1 MDSTD
6 SSGYYQPLVEPVPME
21 GFFNNIMAQQFSF
34 VDEATYHMDNFRED
48 YSCSGLVN
56 GDLETVDPGFPDN
69 LAPKL
74 GDALRRDGIPD
85 LAPYPPVTESL
96 SVASSSNTSSLQH
109 SATGMAPADCDEPN
123 STPKQAA
130 ENHQPASPDAP
141 LSVSE
146 SAAIAPSNNTNGTA
160 RDLEKSQYDPTDSVN
175 LDFFQPKAPAE
186 TCERE
191 TCQEPDF
198 RSCPINT
205 GGFSDFG
212 TKGDYSHHLPSY
224 PSPVRS
230 TPFSTNTAGSEGA
243 VPAADHQ
250 PETMKREAPL
260 VPTSPTSPVSQ
271 GGPDPELQ
279 FSCAEEANAWR
290 AFEVQVDYD
299 PTIPRTPEAKRKIVT
314 EMLKAMK
321 SVEYAQDNEGMIRP
335 FREQKQSPIR
345 MEIVCWNILDS
356 CISRH
361 EHGPLLAIYDGKA
374 KTTGQIPTF
383 GERMEKIIECL
394 WTQKTICKHLLDA
407 YYLFTFVDDPV
418 CARNR
423 VVANKNLNKRKGEV
437 MNAGKKA
444 LGHSRSNSKSTPAK
458 RTSEAREGLCTP
470 FSTPRKETPAMDNS
484 TPTTINNTVRNMTLD
499 SSPPVH
505 SHGTQQM
512 RFSSPAKHSTQENMA
527 HPMHHGMFPMATHP
541 QLINTPAT
549 GRAFGPNSM
558 AASGFAGHCQ
568 PVFGFGRNQSPNAIH
583 GLGQNLSM
591 YNRGPYNRE
600 EMTEQFRQCVP
611 AQFHPAMY
619 CSPAALNPNYRAMG
633 PAPHACANYQRPTP
647 SSPARQQ
654 SRNAPSA
661 EASYGHS
668 RKRSQDES
676 DATAYALSPQKKA
689 R

>member
-1 MDSTD
+1 
-6 SSGYYQPLVEPVPME
+6 
-21 GFFNNIMAQQFSF
+21 
-34 VDEATYHMDNFRED
+34 
-48 YSCSGLVN
+48 
-56 GDLETVDPGFPDN
+56 
-69 LAPKL
+69 
-74 GDALRRDGIPD
+74 
-85 LAPYPPVTESL
+85 
-96 SVASSSNTSSLQH
+96 
-109 SATGMAPADCDEPN
+109 MAPADCGEPN

-130 ENHQPASPDAP
+130 ENHQLALPDGPHSASG
-141 LSVSE
+141 
-146 SAAIAPSNNTNGTA
+146 SAVIAPSNNGNGTA
-160 RDLEKSQYDPTDSVN
+160 RDIEKSQYDPTDSVN

-186 TCERE
+186 TCERQ

-198 RSCPINT
+198 RACPANT

-212 TKGDYSHHLPSY
+212 RGDYSRHQPSY
-224 PSPVRS
+224 PSPVRN
-230 TPFSTNTAGSEGA
+230 TPFTANTAGRE
-243 VPAADHQ
+243 VTTPVVDHQ
-250 PETMKREAPL
+250 PVPMKREAPL
-260 VPTSPTSPVSQ
+260 APTSPKFSVSQ

-279 FSCAEEANAWR
+279 FSCVEEANAWR
-290 AFEVQVDYD
+290 AFEVHVDYD
-299 PTIPRTPEAKRKIVT
+299 PTIPTTPEAKRKIVT

-335 FREQKQSPIR
+335 FREQKHSPIR

-361 EHGPLLAIYDGKA
+361 ENGPLLAIYDGKA
-374 KTTGQIPTF
+374 KTTGLIPAF

-444 LGHSRSNSKSTPAK
+444 LGHSRTNSKSTPAK

-470 FSTPRKETPAMDNS
+470 SSTPRKETLARDTS

-499 SSPPVH
+499 SSPAVH
-505 SHGTQQM
+505 SVGTQQM
-512 RFSSPAKHSTQENMA
+512 RFPSPAEHSTQENMG

-541 QLINTPAT
+541 QLTNTPAP
-549 GRAFGPNSM
+549 GRAFGPDPM
-558 AASGFAGHCQ
+558 AAGGFSGHCQ
-568 PVFGFGRNQSPNAIH
+568 PAFGFGRSQSTNAIH
-583 GLGQNLSM
+583 GLGQNMSLYS
-591 YNRGPYNRE
+591 RGPYNRE

-611 AQFHPAMY
+611 VQFHPAMY
-619 CSPAALNPNYRAMG
+619 RSPVAPNSSRRAMG
-633 PAPHACANYQRPTP
+633 PAPHPCADYQRPTTP
-647 SSPARQQ
+647 SPTRQRP
-654 SRNAPSA
+654 RNAPPAKS
-661 EASYGHS
+661 SHGHS

-676 DATAYALSPQKKA
+676 DATDYVLSPQKKA

>member
-1 MDSTD
+1 
-6 SSGYYQPLVEPVPME
+6 
-21 GFFNNIMAQQFSF
+21 MAQQFSF
-34 VDEATYHMDNFRED
+34 VDDATYHMDNFHDD
-48 YSCSGLVN
+48 YPSSGLAN
-56 GDLETVDPGFPDN
+56 GDLETVDPGFLDN
-69 LAPKL
+69 LASKP
-74 GDALRRDGIPD
+74 GDALRGDGLLD
-85 LAPYPPVTESL
+85 LAPHHPTEIL
-96 SVASSSNTSSLQH
+96 SATSSSKTSSLQH
-109 SATGMAPADCDEPN
+109 SAAGMAPADCDESN

-130 ENHQPASPDAP
+130 ENHQPALPAAP
-141 LSVSE
+141 H
-146 SAAIAPSNNTNGTA
+146 SAGGNAVVAPSKNANNTA
-160 RDLEKSQYDPTDSVN
+160 RDLEKSQYDPADSVN

-191 TCQEPDF
+191 IYQEPDF
-198 RSCPINT
+198 HSCPANT
-205 GGFSDFG
+205 GGFSDFAMR
-212 TKGDYSHHLPSY
+212 GDYSRHQPSY

-230 TPFSTNTAGSEGA
+230 TPFSANTAGSEGA
-243 VPAADHQ
+243 APAADHQ
-250 PETMKREAPL
+250 PEMMKREAPP
-260 VPTSPTSPVSQ
+260 VPTSLTSPGSQ
-271 GGPDPELQ
+271 GGADPELQ
-279 FSCAEEANAWR
+279 FSSVEEANAWR

-299 PTIPRTPEAKRKIVT
+299 PTIPRTTEAKRKVVT

-335 FREQKQSPIR
+335 FREQKHSSIR

-361 EHGPLLAIYDGKA
+361 ESGPLLAIYDGKA
-374 KTTGQIPTF
+374 KTTSQIPTF

-407 YYLFTFVDDPV
+407 YYVFTFVDDPV

-444 LGHSRSNSKSTPAK
+444 LGHSRTNSKSTPAK

-470 FSTPRKETPAMDNS
+470 FSTPRKETPTRDTS

-499 SSPPVH
+499 SSPPAH

-512 RFSSPAKHSTQENMA
+512 RFSSPAEHSTQEKMA
-527 HPMHHGMFPMATHP
+527 HPMHHGMFSMPTHP

-558 AASGFAGHCQ
+558 AASGFTGHYH
-568 PVFGFGRNQSPNAIH
+568 PAFGFGRSQSTNAIH
-583 GLGQNLSM
+583 GLGQNLSS

-600 EMTEQFRQCVP
+600 EMTEQFRQYNIP
-611 AQFHPAMY
+611 AQFQPPMY
-619 CSPAALNPNYRAMG
+619 RSPAATNPNRRAMG
-633 PAPHACANYQRPTP
+633 PAPHPCVNYQHPASP
-647 SSPARQQ
+647 SPARQQ
-654 SRNAPSA
+654 SHNTPSA
-661 EASYGHS
+661 GASYGHS

-676 DATAYALSPQKKA
+676 DATDYALSPQKKA